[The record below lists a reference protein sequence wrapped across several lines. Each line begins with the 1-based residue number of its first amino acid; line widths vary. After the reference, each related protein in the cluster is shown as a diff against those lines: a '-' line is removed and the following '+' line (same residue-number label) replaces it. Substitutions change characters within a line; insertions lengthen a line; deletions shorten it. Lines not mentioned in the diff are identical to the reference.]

1 MTDDAGGG
9 ENARKPPLR
18 VLVDTNVVLDLVL
31 GREPWASQ
39 AKPLWMAHDTHR
51 IEACLLASVL
61 TDVYYICRKQV
72 GVDQAK
78 KAVGECLRRFII
90 LPVDR
95 SLLETALLLAGSDFE
110 DNVQIAAA
118 QEADLRLIV
127 TRNGADFAHSAIPPV
142 EPPEVLL
149 RLEP

>member
-1 MTDDAGGG
+1 
-9 ENARKPPLR
+9 
-18 VLVDTNVVLDLVL
+18 
-31 GREPWASQ
+31 
-39 AKPLWMAHDTHR
+39 
-51 IEACLLASVL
+51 
-61 TDVYYICRKQV
+61 
-72 GVDQAK
+72 
-78 KAVGECLRRFII
+78 
-90 LPVDR
+90 
-95 SLLETALLLAGSDFE
+95 LLETALLLAGSDFE